1 MTSEHSGCARID
13 DIKLVHDTYRP
24 QPEADSDL
32 YVVPESW
39 QIIAILALGMLGLA
53 MIVYDLGLT
62 PQG

>member
-13 DIKLVHDTYRP
+13 DIEIVHDPYRS
-24 QPEADSDL
+24 QPEAQDDVYL
-32 YVVPESW
+32 VPQSW